1 MASSDPLAVF
11 TRPPANETLAER
23 DAREARESDAKRRSE
38 AIDEDIRKEKAR
50 LKREE
55 KHLVKVLLL
64 GQSESGESFSY
75 SLSLSLNPLSLQGSL
90 RPLRVSSTHSS
101 LRLP

>member
-1 MASSDPLAVF
+1 MASSDPLAMF
-11 TRPPANETLAER
+11 TRPPANETPAER
-23 DAREARESDAKRRSE
+23 DAREAREADAKRRSE

-75 SLSLSLNPLSLQGSL
+75 SPFLSLNVVSFQESLQ
-90 RPLRVSSTHSS
+90 PLKVSPGHP
-101 LRLP
+101 RLGLA